1 MEMFDYKSIFAHSF
15 HDFIKM
21 KQAVGFD
28 VLRTKW
34 VLLEFD
40 RFFISIQAENL
51 CITRNMIEQWRKTRI
66 NDEERTLYTKYSVWS
81 QLCKYLCHNGCECYI
96 PRLPKAPGKDS
107 FTPYIFSHKQM
118 ADIFRVC
125 DSLRL
130 YDKHMSTILFVMP
143 SILRLMYGTGIRVSE
158 ALSVRNKDVD
168 FEKHCILIRKTK
180 NGEQRLAL
188 LSDTLQK
195 VLEEYVVNRNRI
207 PIAQI
212 DNKEN
217 YFFVS
222 PSGSFCRA
230 GSIYNWFKKVLSE
243 CGIPHTGNHHGPR
256 VHDLRHTFAVH
267 SMMQMVKSGHDM
279 YYTLPV
285 LSTYMG
291 HKSLGATE
299 RYIRLTAEMYPELLN
314 DQRKLCS
321 YVFPPIKIEEENGND

>member
-1 MEMFDYKSIFAHSF
+1 
-15 HDFIKM
+15 
-21 KQAVGFD
+21 
-28 VLRTKW
+28 
-34 VLLEFD
+34 
-40 RFFISIQAENL
+40 
-51 CITRNMIEQWRKTRI
+51 
-66 NDEERTLYTKYSVWS
+66 
-81 QLCKYLCHNGCECYI
+81 
-96 PRLPKAPGKDS
+96 
-107 FTPYIFSHKQM
+107 
-118 ADIFRVC
+118 
-125 DSLRL
+125 
-130 YDKHMSTILFVMP
+130 MSTILFVIP

-195 VLEEYVVNRNRI
+195 VLEEYVANRNRI

-267 SMMQMVKSGHDM
+267 SMMQMLKSGHDM

-291 HKSLGATE
+291 HKSIGATE

-314 DQRKLCS
+314 DQRKLDS